1 MAKERKPLTQ
11 EQRAAQYAN
20 QSLWDKNN
28 CTRLQLKLNNNT
40 DADII
45 GWLAQQES
53 KQGAI
58 KTAIRALMAQEV

>member
-1 MAKERKPLTQ
+1 MARERKPLTQ

-28 CTRLQLKLNNNT
+28 CTRLQLKFNNNT

-45 GWLAQQES
+45 EWLNQQSS

-58 KTAIRALMAQEV
+58 KDAIRAMIKG